1 MVFFF
6 EKYLLNCI
14 LPLALAA
21 KYFGFVYY
29 DGILFRF
36 GSKIRRFVC
45 TLFVFLS
52 TFALLFVQF

>member
-21 KYFGFVYY
+21 KYFGFGYY

-45 TLFVFLS
+45 TLFVF
-52 TFALLFVQF
+52 